1 MRKYSTKNS
10 KKAERIRWKRML
22 LSSTSRVALIAL
34 LLLFTTIYIVE
45 TSSTATSGY
54 QISQLKQKIETL
66 ENENEMLDVKIAQKR
81 SLRNVTERVD
91 KDEFVPV
98 KNVEYGTLQG
108 TAVVKK

>member
-10 KKAERIRWKRML
+10 KKAERIRWKRMF
-22 LSSTSRVALIAL
+22 LSSTFRVVLIVL

-54 QISQLKQKIETL
+54 QISQLKQKIEKL
-66 ENENEMLDVKIAQKR
+66 ENKNERLDVRIAQKR
-81 SLRNVTERVD
+81 SLRNVTKRID
-91 KDEFVPV
+91 KEEFVPI
-98 KNVEYGTLQG
+98 KNIDYGTLQG